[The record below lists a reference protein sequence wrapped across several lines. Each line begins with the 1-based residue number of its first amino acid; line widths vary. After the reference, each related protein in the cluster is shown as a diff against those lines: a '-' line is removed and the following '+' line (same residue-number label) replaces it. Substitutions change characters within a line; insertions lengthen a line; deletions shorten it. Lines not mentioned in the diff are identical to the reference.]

1 MSIFSIFKKK
11 YSPQSSLDF
20 IQTDM
25 HDHVLPGVDDGA
37 VDMEESI
44 KMLSLYGELGW
55 KKVVVTPHIN
65 EAYYP
70 NRPEDLKRVF
80 EKLKN
85 QIDRQN
91 IPVEVDLAAEYQTD
105 ALFKEH
111 FQEDKLL
118 CFKDNRVLIELPF
131 FQPPLDWEQYFF
143 DLQMKGFTPIL
154 AHAERYLYWKFDLE
168 KFDTLQDRGVELQ
181 LNLSSIIG
189 KYGPDVQS
197 LAEQLIRREAYSWIA
212 TDAHSSND
220 LIQIAEKLPAKWP
233 AKLNYKQYQNNV
245 DYAI

>member
-1 MSIFSIFKKK
+1 MFSLFKKK

-44 KMLSLYGELGW
+44 KMLGLYSKMGW
-55 KKVVVTPHIN
+55 KKIVLTPHVN
-65 EAYYP
+65 QDYYP
-70 NRPEDLKRVF
+70 NRPEALKQVF
-80 EKLKN
+80 EKLEK
-85 QIDRQN
+85 QKDRQN
-91 IPVEVDLAAEYQTD
+91 IPLDIELAAEYKTD
-105 ALFKEH
+105 ALFTAH
-111 FQEDKLL
+111 FRENQLL
-118 CFKDNRVLIELPF
+118 SFKNNRLLIELPF
-131 FQPPLDWEQYFF
+131 FQAPLDWEKYFF

-154 AHAERYLYWKFDLE
+154 AHAERYLYWKLDLE
-168 KFDTLQDRGVELQ
+168 KFDILRDRGVELQ

-197 LAEQLIRREAYSWIA
+197 LAEQLIRRQAYSWIA
-212 TDAHSSND
+212 TDAHSAND

-233 AKLNYKQYQNNV
+233 AKLNIKQYQNNV
-245 DYAI
+245 DYAN